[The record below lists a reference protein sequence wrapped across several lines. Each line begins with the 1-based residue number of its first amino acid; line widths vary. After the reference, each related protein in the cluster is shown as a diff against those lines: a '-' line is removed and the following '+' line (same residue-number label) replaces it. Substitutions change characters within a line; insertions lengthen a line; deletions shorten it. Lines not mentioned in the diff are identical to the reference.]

1 MRNHPERALAAC
13 APPHTRGPDT
23 SRVAPLSLAWVR
35 HFARGS
41 DGMRVGS
48 MVCAWATPTRISRG
62 WRACHGVNAH
72 CQRFASGTP
81 GQAPLRPQRRPPC
94 PRHPIVGVCYRGGL
108 RLGRH
113 TAPRRDLTDS
123 KRGNCT
129 IRGTTRRRHAE
140 GRLLMLQNPP
150 SSPGC
155 GGVAEVNCVPE
166 SPASQNIWAITPMPA
181 IVRRGGLHCG
191 RHIPAN
197 RDLTTPNRGLTTTKR
212 GELRYTGT
220 PCVTC
225 LPMTSP
231 SNGGNCTIRGA
242 TRRRH
247 AEGRL
252 LMLQNPHHYP
262 WRHAPARV
270 ERTRSGGILPMGRI
284 PSEALRREHASTM
297 TDDASA
303 RHRQPPSAARSRQR
317 HRYLPRRC

>member
-113 TAPRRDLTDS
+113 AAPRRDLTDS

-129 IRGTTRRRHAE
+129 IRGTTRRRETPNAAK
-140 GRLLMLQNPP
+140 PP
-150 SSPGC
+150 PL
-155 GGVAEVNCVPE
+155 P
-166 SPASQNIWAITPMPA
+166 PASCSLTGAGLPA
-181 IVRRGGLHCG
+181 
-191 RHIPAN
+191 
-197 RDLTTPNRGLTTTKR
+197 
-212 GELRYTGT
+212 
-220 PCVTC
+220 
-225 LPMTSP
+225 
-231 SNGGNCTIRGA
+231 GA
-242 TRRRH
+242 
-247 AEGRL
+247 
-252 LMLQNPHHYP
+252 PHRP
-262 WRHAPARV
+262 EAR
-270 ERTRSGGILPMGRI
+270 P
-284 PSEALRREHASTM
+284 
-297 TDDASA
+297 
-303 RHRQPPSAARSRQR
+303 HRQ
-317 HRYLPRRC
+317 

>member
-113 TAPRRDLTDS
+113 AAPRRDLTDSKRGNCTIRGTTRRRHAEGRLLMLQNPHHYPRRHAPSPVQDYPPGRHTAPRRDLTDS

-166 SPASQNIWAITPMPA
+166 SPASQSIWAITPMLA

-191 RHIPAN
+191 RHIPAK
-197 RDLTTPNRGLTTTKR
+197 RDLTTPNRGLTATKR
-212 GELRYTGT
+212 GELPYTGT

-231 SNGGNCTIRGA
+231 PNGGIA
-242 TRRRH
+242 PLEARH
-247 AEGRL
+247 AGDT
-252 LMLQNPHHYP
+252 PK
-262 WRHAPARV
+262 
-270 ERTRSGGILPMGRI
+270 GG
-284 PSEALRREHASTM
+284 S
-297 TDDASA
+297 
-303 RHRQPPSAARSRQR
+303 
-317 HRYLPRRC
+317 

>member
-113 TAPRRDLTDS
+113 AAPRRDLTDS

-140 GRLLMLQNPP
+140 GRLLMLQNRLFAFK
-150 SSPGC
+150 GV
-155 GGVAEVNCVPE
+155 GGV
-166 SPASQNIWAITPMPA
+166 
-181 IVRRGGLHCG
+181 G
-191 RHIPAN
+191 
-197 RDLTTPNRGLTTTKR
+197 
-212 GELRYTGT
+212 
-220 PCVTC
+220 
-225 LPMTSP
+225 
-231 SNGGNCTIRGA
+231 IR
-242 TRRRH
+242 
-247 AEGRL
+247 
-252 LMLQNPHHYP
+252 
-262 WRHAPARV
+262 
-270 ERTRSGGILPMGRI
+270 RSGGG
-284 PSEALRREHASTM
+284 SVGGSFGG
-297 TDDASA
+297 
-303 RHRQPPSAARSRQR
+303 
-317 HRYLPRRC
+317 